1 MDQYLSY
8 FQKLLYIELTFQSAF
23 SAFNFAFDL
32 AKTAMTSKLPDIY
45 LKRAMHLE
53 DEVNDSLYA

>member
-1 MDQYLSY
+1 M
-8 FQKLLYIELTFQSAF
+8 F

-53 DEVNDSLYA
+53 DEVNDNSITEDIKLLNSM